1 VNEVTK
7 KEMALVLAKAAAFDA
22 RTIGDADVEAWHECV
37 GDLDYDVALER
48 VTEHFRHSRDR
59 LMPADL
65 LAQDEAEGLAPW
77 ERDPGWYSR
86 REGPVL

>member
-1 VNEVTK
+1 
-7 KEMALVLAKAAAFDA
+7 
-22 RTIGDADVEAWHECV
+22 
-37 GDLDYDVALER
+37 LER